1 MVSKKKSIKKIGI
14 IGHGF
19 VGSAYSRFLG
29 EENCYVIDPAIV
41 EDLAMA
47 YRQIPSLDL
56 KCIFICVPT
65 PSNKD
70 GSLDPKIILNVLHRL
85 DGVYKGVIVIKS
97 TILPDQLETICD
109 SYTDIRERLVY
120 YPEFLREA
128 HADIDLLRQEHHIIG
143 GFTNPVDT
151 VIEIMKERYVYK
163 KNYYRKFYRTTIA
176 EARLIKYTINAY
188 LATKITFFNEI
199 YNLSKKYKCDYE
211 VVRSLASYDAR
222 VGEGHSQVPGPDGRF
237 GFGGACLP
245 KDLNALLSNIDVEL
259 DLLKQVKA
267 KNDKIRKQYKL
278 TDREKSNNIKF

>member
-1 MVSKKKSIKKIGI
+1 MASKKKNIKKIGI

-65 PSNKD
+65 PSTKD
-70 GSLDPKIILNVLHRL
+70 GSLDPKIIFNVLHRL
-85 DGVYKGVIVIKS
+85 DDIYKGVIVIKS

-109 SYTDIRERLVY
+109 SYKDIRERLVY

-128 HADIDLLRQEHHIIG
+128 HADLDLIRQHHHIIG
-143 GFTNPVDT
+143 GFTNPVST
-151 VIEIMKERYVYK
+151 VVDIMKERYREK
-163 KNYYRKFYRTTIA
+163 KRDYLKFHKTTIA
-176 EARLIKYTINAY
+176 EASLIKYTINAY

-199 YNLSKKYKCDYE
+199 YDLSKKYKCDYE
-211 VVRSLASYDAR
+211 VVRSLASCDAR
-222 VGEGHSQVPGPDGRF
+222 VGEGHSQVPGQDGRF

-245 KDLNALLSNIDVEL
+245 KDLNALLSNIDLEL

-267 KNDKIRKQYKL
+267 KNDKIRKQYSL